1 MARSDIDSD
10 DETIDH
16 LEQLKNKV
24 SGLCKA
30 KLKEFVFNVMDKYD
44 ALHFENNML
53 IDECDELKNN
63 IKELEQENKIL
74 KNEKVDLDI
83 SNLVLH
89 EGLKR
94 TKEILKLK
102 EDSFVTR
109 LAKLEKESLD
119 LKERVESLLVENNRL
134 HKKLKQ
140 VETNLAANRRW
151 DQATQALNWLSKN
164 NNQGKKGLGFKR
176 QHIV

>member
-1 MARSDIDSD
+1 MARSDTDSD

-30 KLKEFVFNVMDKYD
+30 KLKEFVLNVMDECD
-44 ALHFENNML
+44 VLHSENNML
-53 IDECDELKNN
+53 IDECDELKNT

-74 KNEKVDLDI
+74 KSEKVDLDI